1 MIKFSFLFSFSLTS
15 SWWVVVC
22 SRGKKEEEEENL
34 PSFFFIQSLE
44 AAAWSKRERGRTLGR
59 RNLTKAPFYLGLA
72 RCNKVLSTA
81 KRTDAERADKSGPK
95 RTHARITLGGK
106 LRTSHSD
113 HDAHSE
119 GERERVQPIT
129 DTTHRARETIFSPS
143 VSKTHCFDP
152 PRK

>member
-113 HDAHSE
+113 HDAHSK
-119 GERERVQPIT
+119 GERESPT
-129 DTTHRARETIFSPS
+129 DNGHNTQSERDHLFSLCLEN
-143 VSKTHCFDP
+143 TLL
-152 PRK
+152 